1 MPEIKYKWFQDGGF
15 IIRYRPLYDD
25 FEMVEIPQFGGDEIQ
40 IGLFTTIEDAKRY
53 ADNIC

>member
-15 IIRYRPLYDD
+15 IIRYRLLYDD